1 MCRLSGHYKP
11 RLMTIAAK
19 RLRPHS
25 PCSQPHL
32 HVRVRLQVSSHRVPH
47 RKPTDNDDNNRT
59 FSHLQLKAGRVKGT
73 EREGGE
79 FVEGFIHWKAAVVSV
94 PWALCVLRHIKRHPA
109 VLSGFGLCRVQQ
121 VSVSLLFFIFLF
133 FVSFSYFV
141 CFMIYLFSVRSTVL
155 FIVRLPRL

>member
-73 EREGGE
+73 GGGGRG
-79 FVEGFIHWKAAVVSV
+79 VRCGVCTLKSCCCIC
-94 PWALCVLRHIKRHPA
+94 PLGALCVAPYKKTSSSALRVRF
-109 VLSGFGLCRVQQ
+109 VSRSTSFSLSP
-121 VSVSLLFFIFLF
+121 LFHFFF